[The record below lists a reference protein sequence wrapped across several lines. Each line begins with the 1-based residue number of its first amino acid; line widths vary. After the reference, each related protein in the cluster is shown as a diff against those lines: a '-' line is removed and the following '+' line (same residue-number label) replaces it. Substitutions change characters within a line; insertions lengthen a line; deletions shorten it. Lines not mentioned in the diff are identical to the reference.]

1 MMHEIVDPQRDP
13 AINELMERLEREHE
27 EKESATREMEKDP
40 WIRILLQEV
49 SLALIQKIQKTVFNM
64 DNTYYFKYL

>member
-1 MMHEIVDPQRDP
+1 MHEIVDPQRDP